1 MGSHCKTTRD
11 HDEIREWVTTH
22 QGVPARVRDIRSV
35 GGTGLLRID
44 FSGRTA
50 DECLEHISW
59 DEWFRNFE
67 RAELAL
73 VYQATKSDA
82 GRTFAKVVP
91 APDF

>member
-1 MGSHCKTTRD
+1 MS
-11 HDEIREWVTTH
+11 
-22 QGVPARVRDIRSV
+22 
-35 GGTGLLRID
+35 GGQ
-44 FSGRTA
+44 RT
-50 DECLEHISW
+50 DNEVEHISW

-73 VYQATKSDA
+73 VYEATKSDA

>member
-1 MGSHCKTTRD
+1 MRLRTR
-11 HDEIREWVTTH
+11 RF
-22 QGVPARVRDIRSV
+22 GL
-35 GGTGLLRID
+35 TGPQP
-44 FSGRTA
+44 SGRLRLSGGQRT
-50 DECLEHISW
+50 DNEVEHISW

-73 VYQATKSDA
+73 VYEATKSDA